1 LGGRTGRGAGGRR
14 PGPGR
19 GGDIASCR
27 STGDE
32 DTAALLGGIN
42 GTVAT
47 FGDNAYESGTS
58 AEFARCYDPS
68 WGQFKARTKPSVG
81 DGEYETAGASGYFNY
96 FGEAAGDPQEG
107 YYSYD
112 LGSWHV
118 IVLNSN
124 CSEVGGCGAGSAQER
139 WLRSDLEANPSA
151 CTAAHFHYPRF
162 SSSERGSSS
171 AVAPFWEALYEAGA
185 DVVLSGHAHNYER
198 FAPQTPSGQADPAQ
212 GIRQFVVGT
221 GGRSLIS
228 FGAVQANSKVRIAD
242 TYGVIKLTLHPE
254 GYEWQFVTAPGGMEA
269 DSGSA
274 SCHGA
279 TTTGTSTTGTTG
291 TTTATTGASTGTT
304 NGDTTGAS
312 TTGVATTA
320 GDSTSANDGVIRET
334 IPEGRELPNTGGLS
348 LLVAA
353 GALVT
358 LLVSGA
364 AIGLLCRR
372 APTLH
377 ATTNSLQ
384 GEQPTRRSLLRR
396 PKT

>member
-1 LGGRTGRGAGGRR
+1 
-14 PGPGR
+14 
-19 GGDIASCR
+19 
-27 STGDE
+27 
-32 DTAALLGGIN
+32 
-42 GTVAT
+42 
-47 FGDNAYESGTS
+47 
-58 AEFARCYDPS
+58 
-68 WGQFKARTKPSVG
+68 VG

-151 CTAAHFHYPRF
+151 CTAAHFHHPRF
-162 SSSERGSSS
+162 SSSEHGSSS

-279 TTTGTSTTGTTG
+279 TTTGTSTTGTT
-291 TTTATTGASTGTT
+291 TATTGASTRTT
-304 NGDTTGAS
+304 NGDTTGVS
-312 TTGVATTA
+312 TTGAATTA